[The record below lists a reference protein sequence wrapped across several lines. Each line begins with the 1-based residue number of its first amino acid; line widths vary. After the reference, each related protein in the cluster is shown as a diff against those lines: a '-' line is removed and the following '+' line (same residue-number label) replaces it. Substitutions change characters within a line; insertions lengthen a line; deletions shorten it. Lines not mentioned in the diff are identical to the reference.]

1 MKLKKVVR
9 KFSFIFVM
17 LVISLTLFLVNKN
30 I

>member
-17 LVISLTLFLVNKN
+17 LVISLTLFLVNKK
-30 I
+30 